1 MRLRLFH
8 QLFLLITASALVAAL
23 ALATVLSLNLGRGF
37 QDYLAAR
44 DVELFDAVGNDI
56 EARLNASD
64 APVDIVD
71 ALREIGRP
79 PPFDGPPGGFEGPPP
94 LFDRPPPPPPRGR
107 HRPPPEAFGARLVL
121 VDADGVQRAGRPLPP
136 DAAVPTSI
144 LRRELHQ
151 NGRVVGTLRLLPRGP
166 TPAGVEAR
174 FLRSQY
180 QGAAWLTALLL
191 LLALVP
197 AWWLAR
203 LATTQLDRLLH
214 ATAAIARG
222 DFSVRIAPG
231 GGVEVA
237 AVGTNVNM
245 MAASLERL
253 DGARRRWLAEISHEL
268 RTPLSA
274 IRGELDALE
283 DGVRPLTP
291 AAIVSIGEEARR
303 LSALIDDLHFLAMSD
318 LSGPSCRVAD
328 IDAAA
333 LVAKGV
339 ARFGPAAA
347 QAGLALSMTPCPTP
361 LPARWD
367 AGRIDQ
373 LLGNLLTNSLRY
385 TDSPGHITVSL
396 AIVGAD
402 IILAVDD
409 SAPGV
414 APEHLPRLFEPLY
427 RPDAAR
433 SQADGGSGLGLAVC
447 EAIVRAHGGSIAA
460 TASAQ
465 GGLRVAARLPAGTA
479 V

>member
-1 MRLRLFH
+1 
-8 QLFLLITASALVAAL
+8 
-23 ALATVLSLNLGRGF
+23 
-37 QDYLAAR
+37 
-44 DVELFDAVGNDI
+44 
-56 EARLNASD
+56 
-64 APVDIVD
+64 
-71 ALREIGRP
+71 
-79 PPFDGPPGGFEGPPP
+79 
-94 LFDRPPPPPPRGR
+94 
-107 HRPPPEAFGARLVL
+107 
-121 VDADGVQRAGRPLPP
+121 
-136 DAAVPTSI
+136 
-144 LRRELHQ
+144 
-151 NGRVVGTLRLLPRGP
+151 
-166 TPAGVEAR
+166 VEAR

-396 AIVGAD
+396 AIVGSD

-465 GGLRVAARLPAGTA
+465 GGLRVAARLPAGPA